1 MTESKKRMPKRY
13 RLLIGIGVFYLALAV
28 FLNIGDCYAW
38 MKDGDFTFLQV
49 VNSFSFYM
57 VCGLCKV
64 LSIGLQIVSLFDYVN
79 RRKRSRMLACSAMA
93 IVFAVSSVLLPY
105 WNLGN
110 VYTWILPLLNLLLL
124 FYFFYDKNPWPN
136 YAALTVSILSVV
148 YTLYYERAWHS
159 ASLIYILCCVL
170 RYGVYIALIFCI
182 PSGFKK
188 KEGKIK
194 ATSAFIVLDAYKQK
208 MYEKGRD
215 NHVR

>member
-28 FLNIGDCYAW
+28 FLIVNRYAW

-49 VNSFSFYM
+49 VHFFSFYM
-57 VCGLCKV
+57 VRDLLNV
-64 LSIGLQIVSLFDYVN
+64 LLIGLQIVSLFDYVN

-93 IVFAVSSVLLPY
+93 VVFAVSSVLLLY
-105 WNLGN
+105 WDLGS

-148 YTLYYERAWHS
+148 YTLYYKWAW
-159 ASLIYILCCVL
+159 ASPIYIYILCYVL
-170 RYGVYIALIFCI
+170 RYGVYIPLIFCI

-215 NHVR
+215 NHV